1 MWWMLIWDINHNHGN
16 MKRFDAILFDL
27 GDTLIYFD
35 SDWSAVF
42 AQARQAMLASLQKS
56 GLSVGQEFLDDF
68 YDHMQAYY
76 QERNTEFIE
85 YTTQYILYSTLKEWG
100 FGDTPDEVLTQ
111 ALKDFHS
118 VTQAHWLPESDAVP
132 TLETLREMGYRLALI
147 SNAADDKNT
156 QVLVDKAGVR
166 PYFEMVL
173 SSAAEGIRKP
183 NPLIFQRALERLGV
197 ASDRAAMV
205 GDTLGAD
212 ILGAKNAGIFSI
224 WITRR
229 ADTPANRAHIETIMP
244 DARIS
249 SLGELPGLLRSF
261 EE

>member
-1 MWWMLIWDINHNHGN
+1 
-16 MKRFDAILFDL
+16 MKQFEAILFDL

-35 SDWSAVF
+35 GDWPTVF
-42 AQARQAMLASLQKS
+42 EQARQAMLASLQKS
-56 GLSVGQEFLDDF
+56 GLRVGQEFLDDF
-68 YDHMQAYY
+68 YAHMQAYY
-76 QERNTEFIE
+76 RERDTEFIE
-85 YTTQYILYSTLKEWG
+85 YTTHYVLCSTLKEWG

-111 ALKDFHS
+111 ALNDFHS
-118 VTQAHWLPESDAVP
+118 VTQAHWIPESDAIP
-132 TLETLREMGYRLALI
+132 TLKALKEMGYRLALI
-147 SNAADDKNT
+147 SNAADDRNT

-166 PYFEMVL
+166 SYFETVL

-183 NPLIFQRALERLGV
+183 NPRIFQRALERMGG
-197 ASDRAAMV
+197 APERAAMV

-229 ADTPANRAHIETIMP
+229 ANTSANRAHADTITP

-249 SLGELPGLLRSF
+249 ALSELPALLRSL
-261 EE
+261 EEQ